1 MTEEEKRQQEA
12 DLLEMKF
19 PGGKLNLTGN
29 SVKLLIPYVGTML
42 LIGVTAYAATVIIG
56 AMRQ

>member
-1 MTEEEKRQQEA
+1 MTEEEKRQEA

-42 LIGVTAYAATVIIG
+42 LIGVAAYAATVIIG
-56 AMRQ
+56 AMKS